1 MMVLATT
8 AVPPHLKGALSRWTI
23 EVAPGIFVGTI
34 SARIRDELWDITKE
48 TVGDGA
54 AVLVHPAENEQGYAV
69 RTAGTRRREPAD
81 FDGLTLMRFTAPPTP
96 PETDEEDK
104 GSEWPV
110 EF

>member
-34 SARIRDELWDITKE
+34 STRVREQLWEITKQ
-48 TVGDGA
+48 TVADGA
-54 AVLVHPAENEQGYAV
+54 AVLVHPAPNEQGFTV
-69 RTAGTRRREPAD
+69 LTAGTRRRRPED
-81 FDGLTLMRFTAPPTP
+81 FDGLTLMRFTAPPADTAATP
-96 PETDEEDK
+96 DSHE
-104 GSEWPV
+104 SEWPV